1 MNALIDEITRS
12 LFELD
17 QGIKGILTITE
28 KMESLLEAL
37 SLERIPDSW

>member
-1 MNALIDEITRS
+1 MNTLIEEITRS

-28 KMESLLEAL
+28 NMEKLLDSLNE
-37 SLERIPDSW
+37 